1 MCGVAVCVC
10 VCVECVCVWVEC
22 VCGWGGVCV
31 CAIDYLSDLAFV
43 AADSDILSGSTLLMF
58 PTGANCEV
66 GHMIIT

>member
-10 VCVECVCVWVEC
+10 VCVCVCGVCVCV
-22 VCGWGGVCV
+22 GGVCV

>member
-1 MCGVAVCVC
+1 MCVCVC
-10 VCVECVCVWVEC
+10 VCVCGVC
-22 VCGWGGVCV
+22 VCGWSVCVGGGVCV